1 VGLAVGLVMTSKRV
15 RRVGVHR
22 RPRPP
27 PESER
32 RPAQARPVFSRTM
45 AETAPAE
52 HDSGA
57 GFLVRNNAVTGSV
70 LSLVALLASIALG
83 AVLMLATGTRGIA
96 AIGTVL
102 LIAGGTFSL
111 LFLLLAAAIR
121 AAVPDRVW
129 ENHEDTWRDA
139 MGIDPPTPESE
150 AASRR
155 NRRLVALG
163 AVVAI
168 VLGLCM
174 SVVPATLS

>member
-1 VGLAVGLVMTSKRV
+1 
-15 RRVGVHR
+15 
-22 RPRPP
+22 
-27 PESER
+27 
-32 RPAQARPVFSRTM
+32 M

-52 HDSGA
+52 HDPGA
-57 GFLVRNNAVTGSV
+57 GFLVRNNGVVGSV
-70 LSLVALLASIALG
+70 LSLVALFASIALG
-83 AVLMLATGTRGIA
+83 AVLMLSTGTRGIA

-111 LFLLLAAAIR
+111 LFLLIAAGIR
-121 AAVPDRVW
+121 AAVPDQVW
-129 ENHEDTWRDA
+129 EDQEATWREA
-139 MGIDPPTPESE
+139 MGMDQPTPETE